1 MGREATKSYKK
12 TKEDLV
18 ITKKT
23 DLKKIQEKYLSNTDV
38 LLSAKTVK
46 LNHRIYL
53 DLNYDSEVLGKNKT
67 AKVEY
72 ARDSLGLA

>member
-1 MGREATKSYKK
+1 MENKIKKSYKK
-12 TKEDLV
+12 TKEGLLV
-18 ITKKT
+18 TKKS
-23 DLKKIQEKYLSNTDV
+23 DLKKIQQKFLSNTDV
-38 LLSAKTVK
+38 LLSAKTVR
-46 LNHRIYL
+46 LNNLMFL

>member
-1 MGREATKSYKK
+1 MARESTKNFKK
-12 TKEDLV
+12 SIENVV
-18 ITKKT
+18 IVKKT

-46 LNHRIYL
+46 LNGKVFL
-53 DLNYDSEVLGKNKT
+53 DLNYDSEVLGKNKS

-72 ARDSLGLA
+72 ARDSIGIC